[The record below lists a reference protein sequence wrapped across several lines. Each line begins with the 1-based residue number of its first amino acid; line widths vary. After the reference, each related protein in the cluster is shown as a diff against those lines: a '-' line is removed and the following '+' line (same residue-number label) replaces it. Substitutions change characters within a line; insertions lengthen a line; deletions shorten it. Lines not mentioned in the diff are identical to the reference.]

1 VRLVLLSPVVPR
13 SGRPCCDESVGCR
26 PRVLDLR
33 TRRGLSR
40 WDDRPLRLRR
50 SSAPARGW
58 TIRESPSPPRG
69 PRHVEFFQMGSVR
82 TPLIGRPEKPDLWSS
97 GLGAPPAPAWAA
109 VRHRLNNGGDR
120 RLNRALHMAS
130 AHASAWTP
138 RPAPPSSS
146 AQPKA
151 APPKSSATSPPHY
164 KAADP
169 ARLPHP
175 PTRRRSRS
183 GHERRHRSQDPD
195 REVPVITV

>member
-1 VRLVLLSPVVPR
+1 MA
-13 SGRPCCDESVGCR
+13 
-26 PRVLDLR
+26 
-33 TRRGLSR
+33 
-40 WDDRPLRLRR
+40 
-50 SSAPARGW
+50 SAPAC
-58 TIRESPSPPRG
+58 
-69 PRHVEFFQMGSVR
+69 
-82 TPLIGRPEKPDLWSS
+82 
-97 GLGAPPAPAWAA
+97 
-109 VRHRLNNGGDR
+109 
-120 RLNRALHMAS
+120 
-130 AHASAWTP
+130 AWTP

-195 REVPVITV
+195 RDLAVITVESRSLASCGHEATLVLILCNRFLREATMLLNLDPVLIGQLLMALDEMGHGDAVVIADAHFTASP